1 MYTPLVIFDLGGTL
15 VSGPA
20 QGPADEM
27 ASRLGLSRAHKR
39 DLFAALMATP
49 FAAPSEVAGFLD
61 NLAGRRSQVTED
73 VVAEVWARQTE
84 VAEPI
89 REARSILESLQSHRL
104 RFAVISNIWPPFL
117 QSVRVHFGDFLDE
130 CVDPDLQLFSFRVGF
145 PKPSTVMFR
154 QALEIAGTK
163 PAESVMI
170 GDSYVDDMAP
180 SAELGIRT
188 IWLLHRPHR
197 EVESLAA
204 VINGDRPRPSQ
215 TLVSIDELDAGL
227 IEAVLAGQSHR

>member
-1 MYTPLVIFDLGGTL
+1 
-15 VSGPA
+15 
-20 QGPADEM
+20 
-27 ASRLGLSRAHKR
+27 
-39 DLFAALMATP
+39 
-49 FAAPSEVAGFLD
+49 
-61 NLAGRRSQVTED
+61 
-73 VVAEVWARQTE
+73 
-84 VAEPI
+84 
-89 REARSILESLQSHRL
+89 
-104 RFAVISNIWPPFL
+104 
-117 QSVRVHFGDFLDE
+117 
-130 CVDPDLQLFSFRVGF
+130 
-145 PKPSTVMFR
+145 
-154 QALEIAGTK
+154 
-163 PAESVMI
+163 MI